1 MAEAAASAAQAQRWV
16 LKSPAHLGYLDVLR
30 AQFPDLHIV
39 HMHRDPR
46 TTIASGASLNATLHA
61 MHADT
66 VDRHRV
72 GAQWLERMGW
82 TNDRAM
88 AVRDGWQDDTA
99 VVTDIAFDDA
109 VADPIGQVARVYDAV
124 GLPLQPRPPRTRCG
138 AGWPGVPARRHARP
152 TAWRITACVPSR
164 STSDSRCT
172 TNVSAVRRTVRSN
185 AVPDDP
191 VSTASQRE
199 QELAALELI
208 EHPIVKAAYRT
219 VAETWLGRAKAS
231 DAMRERFDESFA
243 EVMFSA
249 AVWSSNQD
257 KLRPKVSCITRLAHP
272 VDGRRIPGSR
282 WGIDNPDSVYRVIPI
297 SGDERY
303 EIHGRVG
310 QHRMTENYFTL
321 WDAHM
326 GTVDVLN
333 GRTMAVDSD
342 GSFTIT
348 VDADPANGR
357 PNHVQTSAEAHEFYI
372 RDVLLDW
379 GRDDPNHIEVQRLGG
394 PPVTPARTLD
404 EQAEA
409 TAAMMDYF
417 ANFTGK
423 LSHGVYKMPANHF
436 NLAWSADKVGA
447 MRNQVYVM
455 GRFELD
461 PDEAFVVDL
470 SDGGAE
476 YFTVPLSNIW
486 GTTLDLVDRTGSLN
500 KAQSVANEDGTY
512 SYVISPVDPG
522 VANWIDSDG
531 LREAILT
538 LRMAEFGETGPA
550 RRPRGARGRVVKLDQ
565 LDAEVPHLPRV
576 SAQQRATRTGRR
588 RKAYLRRLPEGTV

>member
-1 MAEAAASAAQAQRWV
+1 MPEH
-16 LKSPAHLGYLDVLR
+16 P
-30 AQFPDLHIV
+30 
-39 HMHRDPR
+39 
-46 TTIASGASLNATLHA
+46 
-61 MHADT
+61 
-66 VDRHRV
+66 
-72 GAQWLERMGW
+72 
-82 TNDRAM
+82 
-88 AVRDGWQDDTA
+88 
-99 VVTDIAFDDA
+99 
-109 VADPIGQVARVYDAV
+109 VA
-124 GLPLQPRPPRTRCG
+124 
-138 AGWPGVPARRHARP
+138 
-152 TAWRITACVPSR
+152 
-164 STSDSRCT
+164 
-172 TNVSAVRRTVRSN
+172 
-185 AVPDDP
+185 
-191 VSTASQRE
+191 TASQHE
-199 QELAALELI
+199 QELAALDLI
-208 EHPIVKAAYRT
+208 EHPTVKAAYGA

-231 DAMRERFDESFA
+231 EAMRERFDDAFA

-310 QHRMTENYFTL
+310 EHRMTENYFTL
-321 WDAHM
+321 WDARM
-326 GTVDVLN
+326 GTVAVLN
-333 GRTMAVDSD
+333 GRTMQVDSD
-342 GSFTIT
+342 GSYTIT
-348 VDADPANGR
+348 VDSEPANGR
-357 PNHVQTSAEAHEFYI
+357 PNHVQTSPEAHEFYI

-379 GRDDPNHIEVQRLGG
+379 DLDDPNHVEVQRLGG
-394 PPVTPARTLD
+394 PPAAPARTLD

-455 GRFELD
+455 GRFDLA

-470 SDGGAE
+470 NDGGAE

-486 GTTLDLVDRTGSLN
+486 GTTLNLVDRTGSLN
-500 KAQSVANEDGTY
+500 KAQSVANEDG
-512 SYVISPVDPG
+512 SYTFVISPVDPG

-538 LRMAEFGETGPA
+538 LRMAEFGESGP
-550 RRPRGARGRVVKLDQ
+550 REDLGARGRVVKLDR

-576 SAQQRATRTGRR
+576 SEQQRATDLAQRR
-588 RKAYLRRLPEGTV
+588 NAYLRRLPEGTI

>member
-1 MAEAAASAAQAQRWV
+1 M
-16 LKSPAHLGYLDVLR
+16 
-30 AQFPDLHIV
+30 
-39 HMHRDPR
+39 
-46 TTIASGASLNATLHA
+46 
-61 MHADT
+61 
-66 VDRHRV
+66 
-72 GAQWLERMGW
+72 
-82 TNDRAM
+82 
-88 AVRDGWQDDTA
+88 
-99 VVTDIAFDDA
+99 
-109 VADPIGQVARVYDAV
+109 
-124 GLPLQPRPPRTRCG
+124 
-138 AGWPGVPARRHARP
+138 
-152 TAWRITACVPSR
+152 PS
-164 STSDSRCT
+164 SEEQLMS
-172 TNVSAVRRTVRSN
+172 
-185 AVPDDP
+185 DDP
-191 VSTASQRE
+191 VSTVSQRE

-208 EHPIVKAAYRT
+208 EHSTIKAAYRT
-219 VAETWLGRAKAS
+219 VGQTWLGRAKAS
-231 DAMRERFDESFA
+231 DAMRERFEDSFA

-303 EIHGRVG
+303 EIHGQVG
-310 QHRMTENYFTL
+310 DHRMIENYFTL

-333 GRTMAVDSD
+333 GRTMQVDSD
-342 GSFTIT
+342 GSLTIT
-348 VDADPANGR
+348 VDADSANGR
-357 PNHVQTSAEAHEFYI
+357 PNHVRTTAEAHEFYI

-379 GRDDPNHIEVQRLGG
+379 ARDDPNHFEVQRLGG
-394 PPVTPARTLD
+394 EPGTPARTLD

-409 TAAMMDYF
+409 TAAMMAYF

-423 LSHGVYKMPANHF
+423 LSHGVYKMPPNHF

-455 GRFELD
+455 GRFDLAE
-461 PDEAFVVDL
+461 DEAFVVDV

-486 GTTLDLVDRTGSLN
+486 GTTLELVDRTGSLN
-500 KAQSVANEDGTY
+500 KAQSVANEDGSYT
-512 SYVISPVDPG
+512 YVISPVDPG

-538 LRMAEFGETGPA
+538 LRMAEFGDAGPNESL
-550 RRPRGARGRVVKLDQ
+550 GARGRVIKLDR
-565 LDAEVPHLPRV
+565 LDAEGPHLRRV
-576 SAQQRATRTGRR
+576 SAQERATQLTER
-588 RKAYLRRLPEGTV
+588 RKAYLRRLPEGTA

>member
-1 MAEAAASAAQAQRWV
+1 M
-16 LKSPAHLGYLDVLR
+16 
-30 AQFPDLHIV
+30 
-39 HMHRDPR
+39 
-46 TTIASGASLNATLHA
+46 
-61 MHADT
+61 
-66 VDRHRV
+66 
-72 GAQWLERMGW
+72 
-82 TNDRAM
+82 
-88 AVRDGWQDDTA
+88 
-99 VVTDIAFDDA
+99 
-109 VADPIGQVARVYDAV
+109 
-124 GLPLQPRPPRTRCG
+124 
-138 AGWPGVPARRHARP
+138 
-152 TAWRITACVPSR
+152 
-164 STSDSRCT
+164 
-172 TNVSAVRRTVRSN
+172 
-185 AVPDDP
+185 PDDP
-191 VSTASQRE
+191 VATVSQHE
-199 QELAALELI
+199 QELAALDLI
-208 EHPIVKAAYRT
+208 EHPTVKAAYRK

-231 DAMRERFDESFA
+231 DAMRERFDDSFA

-303 EIHGRVG
+303 EIRGRVG
-310 QHRMTENYFTL
+310 EHRMTENYFTL
-321 WDAHM
+321 WDANM

-333 GRTMAVDSD
+333 GRTMRVDSD

-348 VDADPANGR
+348 VDSEPANGR
-357 PNHVQTSAEAHEFYI
+357 PNHVQTSPAAHEFYI

-379 GRDDPNHIEVQRLGG
+379 GRDDPNHLEVQRLGG
-394 PPVTPARTLD
+394 PTLTPARTLD

-455 GRFELD
+455 GRFDLA

-470 SDGGAE
+470 NDGGAE

-486 GTTLDLVDRTGSLN
+486 GTTLELVDRTGSLN

-512 SYVISPVDPG
+512 TYVISPVDPG

-538 LRMAEFGETGPA
+538 LRMAEFGEDGP
-550 RRPRGARGRVVKLDQ
+550 REDLGARGRVIKLDQ
-565 LDAEVPHLPRV
+565 LDAEVPHLQRV
-576 SAQQRATRTGRR
+576 SPQRRAAQLAER
-588 RKAYLRRLPEGTV
+588 RKGYLRRLPEGTI